1 MSSAWAR
8 GHALTGLDPLG
19 QENVGNSVL
28 KVDPESA
35 YALLAP
41 GVSYFDFHACLVRHN
56 LRDQVWGDVPDVGG
70 SSVIGNMLERGA
82 GYTPYGDHC
91 GQEQAAHEQEPNE
104 SRQLFDYGLGPQS
117 GILSESPLGII
128 VRMGIWLMP
137 NPGGYQAYMITFPR
151 DNDLDQIF
159 AALQPPHQI
168 HKYTDSNKLLTDLK
182 LDEIA
187 QNLTVGRWNLYRAM
201 YGSPIIRDALYAK
214 FYFPEDRPNDIA
226 LQTRSDTMQR
236 TPFTTELGL
245 LSWLPNSGHL
255 FFSPITKITG
265 PDAKAQDDIT
275 RRLIEEYGFDFI
287 GKDPDSRR
295 RAYELIQVLTA
306 EAADRGWGEYRAH
319 LVLIDQIAEIYSF
332 NGNAQMK

>member
-168 HKYTDSNKLLTDLK
+168 HNYTDSNKLLTDLNK
-182 LDEIA
+182 IA
-187 QNLTVGRWNLYRAM
+187 G
-201 YGSPIIRDALYAK
+201 AK